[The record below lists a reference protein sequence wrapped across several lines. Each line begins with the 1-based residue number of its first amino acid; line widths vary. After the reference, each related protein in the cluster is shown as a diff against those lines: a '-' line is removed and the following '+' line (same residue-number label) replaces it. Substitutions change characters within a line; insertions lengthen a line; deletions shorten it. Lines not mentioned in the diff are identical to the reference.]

1 MLFNNS
7 YEENKSIIHKL
18 NPTVKFVWLI
28 FFITIILLTKSFS
41 MLLILFA
48 MVIIIF
54 FVSKISMKSFL
65 KRILYVAILF
75 GFFLLINWFS
85 YKEPIAIFT
94 GNFNG
99 IGGFNNNFFVSD
111 YFGGTIFDNSQIE
124 KIISNAE
131 NTFPGMDKYLNQLK
145 EQNLLA
151 SSLESLG
158 GDTILNRRLLY
169 VLNNS
174 FTLNNVHYQNKIF
187 DNWFPENNIILNLE
201 HIVIYTSNWYS
212 LSPKAIILSSFVA
225 IRILLILLCSTI
237 FISTSNNLQI
247 TRGIETFLSPLK
259 FFKIP
264 TVEISMIL
272 SMSITFIP
280 VLYYES
286 KKILQAQAS
295 RGADFKSRNLVIKI
309 KTLTSLI
316 IPLFV
321 SIFQKSEDISNAME
335 TRGYIPRNQRTKY
348 ITYKFRYYDFLV
360 LLFTFL
366 LFAFVLT
373 INIMN
378 VYFIPF
384 HIWDLVFLG

>member
-111 YFGGTIFDNSQIE
+111 YFGGTIFDWIE
-124 KIISNAE
+124 IDLLIKNNI
-131 NTFPGMDKYLNQLK
+131 FLGMNEYLDSLNEGLLSSSLK
-145 EQNLLA
+145 E
-151 SSLESLG
+151 LG
-158 GDTILNRRLLY
+158 GDSEYNRKLLY
-169 VLNNS
+169 VLNNN
-174 FTLNNVHYQNKIF
+174 FTVNNIYYQHKVF
-187 DNWFPENNIILNLE
+187 DNILLVNNINLK
-201 HIVIYTSNWYS
+201 ISDVIFYTSNWYS

-366 LFAFVLT
+366 LFVFVLT